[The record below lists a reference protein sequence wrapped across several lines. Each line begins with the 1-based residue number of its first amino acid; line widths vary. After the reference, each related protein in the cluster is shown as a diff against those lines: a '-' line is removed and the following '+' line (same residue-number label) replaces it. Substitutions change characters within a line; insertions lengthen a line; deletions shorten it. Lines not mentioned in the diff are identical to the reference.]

1 MINKISIKG
10 PASYKN
16 MAIFE
21 TDKNINLIYG
31 LNGSGKSTLSE
42 FLRKRTDNEYAEC
55 SISPLLDEDAEEIL
69 VYNENYVND
78 VFYSSDTQKGIFS
91 LSKENAG
98 ARKRIDAANA
108 ALQVANRDFQKQ
120 ELLQEKELEAW
131 TSTKSI
137 FANRFWQIKTQYTGG
152 DRVLEYCFTGLKS
165 SKELLLNHI
174 VGLAKPSNK
183 LVDSIDQLKEEIQRL
198 NEAKGTQIPLIQEIT
213 FSAGDIEIDS
223 LFKEVITGNANSRV
237 AKLIDSL
244 HNSDWVKVGLSFDT
258 KDICPFCQRPYL
270 DDDIIAE
277 LRSYFNEDYE
287 YGETLENEDA
297 ILLRSASLHE
307 YEFTKNVKAIAR
319 AGAGVNNIPV
329 EKCSEK
335 GIVVFNTPGA
345 NANAVKELVLCA
357 LFLSSC
363 KIVESIEW
371 VNTLKDY
378 ENVGKTAEKGKSN
391 FVGPE
396 IEGKK
401 LGVIG
406 LGAIGVLVANAA
418 NKLGMEV
425 YGYDPFM
432 SVNSAWA
439 LSKHVRQAKD
449 MDEIFKTCDYITVH
463 VPSTKDTKGMLNKEK
478 FALMKDGARLL
489 NFARGDLVV
498 NEDLLEAVESGKLS
512 KYITDFASQE
522 LIGKDNIIVLPHLGA
537 STPESEDNC
546 AKMAVQELKDFL
558 ENGNI
563 KNSVNFPAVNQPRE
577 SKVRLCITNKNM
589 PNILARISKL
599 FADHNLNIENMVN
612 RSRGDYA
619 YTLIDTNDDVRQDII
634 ERIEAAEGIINV
646 RVIK

>member
-1 MINKISIKG
+1 MEN
-10 PASYKN
+10 
-16 MAIFE
+16 
-21 TDKNINLIYG
+21 
-31 LNGSGKSTLSE
+31 
-42 FLRKRTDNEYAEC
+42 
-55 SISPLLDEDAEEIL
+55 EIL
-69 VYNENYVND
+69 IFGHKNP
-78 VFYSSDTQKGIFS
+78 DTDTICSALVKEILNKKKGCEK
-91 LSKENAG
+91 SKAVRLGNL
-98 ARKRIDAANA
+98 N
-108 ALQVANRDFQKQ
+108 
-120 ELLQEKELEAW
+120 KE
-131 TSTKSI
+131 
-137 FANRFWQIKTQYTGG
+137 TQYA
-152 DRVLEYCFTGLKS
+152 LKYLGVEEP
-165 SKELLLNHI
+165 ELI
-174 VGLAKPSNK
+174 EKV
-183 LVDSIDQLKEEIQRL
+183 EEGQ
-198 NEAKGTQIPLIQEIT
+198 
-213 FSAGDIEIDS
+213 
-223 LFKEVITGNANSRV
+223 EVI
-237 AKLIDSL
+237 
-244 HNSDWVKVGLSFDT
+244 
-258 KDICPFCQRPYL
+258 
-270 DDDIIAE
+270 
-277 LRSYFNEDYE
+277 
-287 YGETLENEDA
+287 
-297 ILLRSASLHE
+297 
-307 YEFTKNVKAIAR
+307 
-319 AGAGVNNIPV
+319 
-329 EKCSEK
+329 
-335 GIVVFNTPGA
+335 
-345 NANAVKELVLCA
+345 
-357 LFLSSC
+357 
-363 KIVESIEW
+363 
-371 VNTLKDY
+371 
-378 ENVGKTAEKGKSN
+378 
-391 FVGPE
+391 
-396 IEGKK
+396 